1 MQKRYSTVIKPGLT
15 ADRRGTDTTRLVAFL
30 QEATIVNHQTI
41 ISGSNAVFL
50 LSLTRDDQTI
60 QAIYKPRNGE
70 APLWDFP
77 DGTLYHRE
85 QAAFLVSEMLGWHLI
100 PPTVIR
106 GGPYGVGTVQWFAGH
121 MRRQNYYALIES
133 HQGIFKRIAAFDWL
147 VNNADRKAG
156 HCLQGT
162 DGRIW
167 SIDHG
172 LTFHTEPKLRTVIW
186 NFAGQP
192 IPRDI
197 LRDFNFLRQ
206 RFFKNDGM
214 QSMFKS
220 LLTQEEI
227 TAFRHR
233 LNTMIDRPIYPAWS
247 GSYRS
252 IPWPPF

>member
-1 MQKRYSTVIKPGLT
+1 VY
-15 ADRRGTDTTRLVAFL
+15 
-30 QEATIVNHQTI
+30 
-41 ISGSNAVFL
+41 SGSNAVFL
-50 LSLTRDDQTI
+50 LSLTKDDQSI
-60 QAIYKPRNGE
+60 RAIYKPRSGE

-77 DGTLYHRE
+77 EGTLYRRE
-85 QAAFLVSEMLGWHLI
+85 HAAFLLSEMLGWNLI

-106 GGPYGVGTVQWFAGH
+106 VGPYGVGTVQWFAGYKPG
-121 MRRQNYYALIES
+121 QDYYVLAES
-133 HQGIFKRIAAFDWL
+133 HQETFMRIAVFDWL

-172 LTFHTEPKLRTVIW
+172 LTFHSEPKLRTVIW
-186 NFAGQP
+186 NFAGHP
-192 IPRDI
+192 IPRHI
-197 LRDFNFLRQ
+197 LRDFNLLRQ
-206 RFFKNDGM
+206 RFFRNDGV
-214 QSMFKS
+214 QSMLKS
-220 LLTQEEI
+220 LLTHEEI

-233 LNTMIDRPIYPAWS
+233 LNAILDRPIYPAWS